1 MNTHPRTKNM
11 SAATKRFLKDTGSRL
26 PVVCGPMYPGSNP
39 ELVAAVSEAGGFGV
53 VQPIALSHLYKHDF
67 RAGLKLIKSLTSKP
81 FGVNITILPK
91 TAASAKYVK
100 MNDEFLDI
108 AIEEGCKWILT
119 SLGKPDD
126 IVKIAHQTNVKV
138 YHDVHNAKLALRAAD
153 AGVDGLNLLNN
164 RMGGQTGQFGACE
177 IMKAVREAGDLTIP
191 MICAGGIANKSNLDD
206 MLAQGYAGVQAG
218 TRFLATHEVSDGR
231 EASLERAKLF

>member
-1 MNTHPRTKNM
+1 M

-126 IVKIAHQTNVKV
+126 IVKIAHQTDVDVKV